1 MIHADGQALYKK
13 QTVVRYDQSKVTPL
27 IGGWLRKEA
36 RDKKSLYKI
45 ERPKLIS
52 RCDAIL

>member
-1 MIHADGQALYKK
+1 MIRVDGQALYEK
-13 QTVVRYDQSKVTPL
+13 QTVVRHDQSKVTPL
-27 IGGWLRKEA
+27 IGGWRRKEVG
-36 RDKKSLYKI
+36 DKKSLYKI